1 MSRRPLPE
9 TCGGPTVWLWC
20 GHAIYLGP
28 SLRLAPHSTSVY
40 CLVVGLDAP
49 FVLRVPGCPDVTLR
63 SALVPP
69 RSEHQVV
76 AVGRRMMFCYFDSSS
91 SRAGRCRDR
100 MSGAIGA
107 FAVDHRDE
115 ALLIAL
121 GTGPRPDSYGIL
133 ACASGAVAGRIDGR
147 IDGVTRTLRAHPS
160 ATVSAA
166 EFAQLAGLSRPYFL
180 RLFAAEAGTSFRR
193 YRLWARMLQVAA
205 ATSKGADLT
214 RAAADA
220 GFATPSHFS
229 DAFRRMFG
237 LSPSALLGAGTE
249 IVIEDGG

>member
-1 MSRRPLPE
+1 MSGVSRRPLPE

-49 FVLRVPGCPDVTLR
+49 FVLRVPGCPDVTPR
-63 SALVPP
+63 TVLVPP
-69 RSEHQVV
+69 RVERQIV
-76 AVGRRMMFCYFDSSS
+76 AMGQRMMFCYFDST
-91 SRAGRCRDR
+91 SRRSGRYRDR
-100 MSGAIGA
+100 MSGAIGE
-107 FAVDHRDE
+107 FSVDHRD
-115 ALLIAL
+115 ADLLIAL
-121 GTGPRPDSYGIL
+121 CEGPRPEPSRLL
-133 ACASGAVAGRIDGR
+133 AAASGAVEGR
-147 IDGVTRTLRAHPS
+147 IDGVARTLRAHPS
-160 ATVSAA
+160 AAVSAD
-166 EFAQLAGLSRPYFL
+166 EFARLAGLSRPYFL
-180 RLFAAEAGTSFRR
+180 RLFAAETGTSFRR

-205 ATSKGADLT
+205 AISKGTGLT
-214 RAAADA
+214 RAAVDA

-237 LSPSALLGAGTE
+237 LSASTLLAAGTE